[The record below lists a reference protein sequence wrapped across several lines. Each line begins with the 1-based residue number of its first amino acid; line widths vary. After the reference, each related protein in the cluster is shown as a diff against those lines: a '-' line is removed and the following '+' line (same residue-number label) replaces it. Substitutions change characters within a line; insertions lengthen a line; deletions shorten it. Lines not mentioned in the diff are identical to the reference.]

1 MILKV
6 RFKLLLLGERART
19 GYWTKDQFLVLLAD
33 ARAGREDAPERRR
46 NTPAMD
52 ILFDGSGDDGIA
64 CEMAELEL
72 ALLRRGVDQ
81 RAAGRECCSRCG
93 RTPLL
98 GERVY
103 TLDEGG
109 TWVCELCRAVGG
121 GQALGSRVVHG
132 PAFGHSIRIVD
143 QRAA

>member
-1 MILKV
+1 
-6 RFKLLLLGERART
+6 
-19 GYWTKDQFLVLLAD
+19 
-33 ARAGREDAPERRR
+33 
-46 NTPAMD
+46 MD
-52 ILFDGSGDDGIA
+52 ILFDGSADDGIA
-64 CEMAELEL
+64 REMAELEL
-72 ALLRRGVDQ
+72 ALLRRGVDR

-103 TLDEGG
+103 TLDERG
-109 TWVCELCRAVGG
+109 TWACELCRALGG

>member
-1 MILKV
+1 MPRSAAEIP
-6 RFKLLLLGERART
+6 LL
-19 GYWTKDQFLVLLAD
+19 WTFFST
-33 ARAGREDAPERRR
+33 ARATTASRVRWLSSSSRC
-46 NTPAMD
+46 
-52 ILFDGSGDDGIA
+52 SGAASI
-64 CEMAELEL
+64 E
-72 ALLRRGVDQ
+72 

>member
-1 MILKV
+1 VGVYRRSDGPARALVQGVYAVGTRAHGGQEDPGPRRITHGM
-6 RFKLLLLGERART
+6 ERAF
-19 GYWTKDQFLVLLAD
+19 GD
-33 ARAGREDAPERRR
+33 
-46 NTPAMD
+46 
-52 ILFDGSGDDGIA
+52 SGDGIA
-64 CEMAELEL
+64 REMAELEL

-103 TLDEGG
+103 MLDERGR
-109 TWVCELCRAVGG
+109 WSCELCRAVHGG
-121 GQALGSRVVHG
+121 PELGSRVVHG
-132 PAFGHSIRIVD
+132 PAFGHSIRIID